1 MFQRL
6 TSLFFGSAED
16 SSPAVPVPRP
26 HEEDEEEWQLVN
38 ITEADIPSGSSSLAD
53 VAMNQPSLPVCLPQP
68 SQASEES
75 VVSLMNNTSLAE
87 EEVPVPLRAT
97 AGRLVRGLA
106 SQAGALAKVTQITRV
121 QHAQARAHRCY
132 LGRNC
137 IQRQNSTRQR
147 LPRHATRQHPKM
159 LQQPGHRNF
168 CH

>member
-1 MFQRL
+1 MLQRL

-16 SSPAVPVPRP
+16 PPAVPVARA
-26 HEEDEEEWQLVN
+26 HEEDDEEWQLVN
-38 ITEADIPSGSSSLAD
+38 LTEAEISSGSNSLAD
-53 VAMNQPSLPVCLPQP
+53 VAMNQPSLPVRPQS
-68 SQASEES
+68 SQSTEES
-75 VVSLMNNTSLAE
+75 AVNLMNNTSLAE

-97 AGRLVRGLA
+97 TGRLIRGMA

-147 LPRHATRQHPKM
+147 LPRHTTRQRPKM
-159 LQQPGHRNF
+159 LHQPGHRNF